1 MATIIDEAVATW
13 GVTGRRVL
21 VLIPDRTRTAPMPLM
36 YRNLSASLSRHGAAK
51 VTWLVALG
59 THRPLSREELENHL
73 GTLLDHDRRDRFG
86 AEVVNHAFR
95 AEGLLE
101 CGSIDPATVRGLSAG
116 LLDERVAVRCNALV
130 GEHDVAIVC
139 GPVFP
144 HEVVGFSGGNKYLYP
159 GISGPEMINSSHW
172 LGALIT
178 SSAIIGAPGT
188 TPVRALID
196 AAAAITPIE
205 RRCLAFVVPPV
216 APDATGATLAA
227 ADLCA
232 LFAGD
237 CDDAWSDAAAI
248 SAEVHVR
255 RLDRPVARALACVPH
270 RYEDLWTG
278 AKGVYKVEPVVA
290 DGGELVLYA
299 PHITACATEHG
310 GAIEEIGYH
319 CRDYFLAQPER
330 FAHVARGVIAHS
342 THVRGPGTY
351 DAARGIERGRIAVT
365 LATGIGPQQCAAMN
379 VGYLD
384 PAGIDRG
391 AFAATG
397 ALVIEHAGETLYRLA
412 AS

>member
-1 MATIIDEAVATW
+1 
-13 GVTGRRVL
+13 
-21 VLIPDRTRTAPMPLM
+21 
-36 YRNLSASLSRHGAAK
+36 
-51 VTWLVALG
+51 
-59 THRPLSREELENHL
+59 
-73 GTLLDHDRRDRFG
+73 
-86 AEVVNHAFR
+86 
-95 AEGLLE
+95 
-101 CGSIDPATVRGLSAG
+101 
-116 LLDERVAVRCNALV
+116 
-130 GEHDVAIVC
+130 
-139 GPVFP
+139 
-144 HEVVGFSGGNKYLYP
+144 
-159 GISGPEMINSSHW
+159 
-172 LGALIT
+172 
-178 SSAIIGAPGT
+178 
-188 TPVRALID
+188 
-196 AAAAITPIE
+196 
-205 RRCLAFVVPPV
+205 
-216 APDATGATLAA
+216 
-227 ADLCA
+227 